1 MQFSPFKL
9 QSHLFPAACLHLHCW
24 FSGWLKSAYEIL
36 SWKNMVSFCFCF
48 FKLWFVAQIKILKA
62 EDVTWGSMWNWW
74 WSVFWRGN
82 LFSSL
87 SVLARSNITSVI
99 LCKLILPV
107 TTVVTVLAQMTWS
120 TLCTGISLMLLVGTL
135 IGTWWQGRPWEATSR
150 QH

>member
-82 LFSSL
+82 LFSFL

-99 LCKLILPV
+99 LCKLILYLLPQLSLSLLRWCDLPCALELV
-107 TTVVTVLAQMTWS
+107 WCFLLA
-120 TLCTGISLMLLVGTL
+120 
-135 IGTWWQGRPWEATSR
+135 P
-150 QH
+150 